1 MLVDSVSIVT
11 LKLNIMSNKHDA
23 NVRKSTLVNF
33 QIGLIASLLFTYFM
47 FEVYTTVPALGQK
60 PPVVEEDDSYVWDGA
75 FEVYQEPK
83 PKEVAV
89 KQTKP
94 PVEPQEFKVIDNTAV
109 INKVTEEF
117 KNVQPTETSA
127 PASPD
132 EIEDLVPEEKI
143 GPHDFKKVEFV
154 PIFPGCEKLATN
166 KERATCFSKKVGKIV
181 ARKFNTGLGERYG
194 LSGLQKIY
202 TQFDVNQEGE
212 VTNIRVRASHPKL
225 EEEARRVIN
234 LFPQMTPGKQRDRNV
249 TVKYQLPI
257 VFKIQG

>member
-75 FEVYQEPK
+75 FEVYQ
-83 PKEVAV
+83 
-89 KQTKP
+89 
-94 PVEPQEFKVIDNTAV
+94 D

>member
-1 MLVDSVSIVT
+1 
-11 LKLNIMSNKHDA
+11 MSNKHDA

-47 FEVYTTVPALGQK
+47 FEVYTTVPRDIVDDTGLTIEE
-60 PPVVEEDDSYVWDGA
+60 PPVEWNHV
-75 FEVYQEPK
+75 FKVYEEPK

-89 KQTKP
+89 KQTKH
-94 PVEPQEFKVIDNTAV
+94 PVDPQEFNVIDNTAV

>member
-1 MLVDSVSIVT
+1 
-11 LKLNIMSNKHDA
+11 MSNKHDA

-47 FEVYTTVPALGQK
+47 FEVYTAVPVLDKQE
-60 PPVVEEDDSYVWDGA
+60 PIVEVDDSNVWDGV
-75 FEVYQEPK
+75 FQEYQEPK

-94 PVEPQEFKVIDNTAV
+94 PVEPQEFKIIENTTVIEKMT
-109 INKVTEEF
+109 TEF
-117 KNVQPTETSA
+117 KNVHPVETSA
-127 PASPD
+127 PVAPGEIDDVDEPD
-132 EIEDLVPEEKI
+132 PVEVP
-143 GPHDFKKVEFV
+143 FSAVEFV